1 MLKQRIEKLKETN
14 GFKFDLN
21 KIKNFEAKCEV
32 DNRIQDIKNEYI
44 GFIEKTLSEYLVVSQ
59 LKNEIEI
66 LQQKHKKTSSNLHE
80 MVKRL
85 ERKKA
90 AVLILEKQ
98 NFLLNKFYDF
108 YKENLGFEMKRL
120 KGGGNEEQ
128 SEILFSFNHINKNK
142 PLDTFTFILV
152 LNGKTYS
159 VKDCSAHIQEMDK
172 LLAKLNKTDD
182 LSNFVIQTRKNFCSI
197 AGTT

>member
-1 MLKQRIEKLKETN
+1 M
-14 GFKFDLN
+14 
-21 KIKNFEAKCEV
+21 
-32 DNRIQDIKNEYI
+32 QDIKNEYI
-44 GFIEKTLSEYLVVSQ
+44 GFIEKTLSEYLVVTQ
-59 LKNEIEI
+59 LKNQIEI
-66 LQQKHKKTSSNLHE
+66 LQQKHKTASSSRHE
-80 MVKRL
+80 MVKKIGK

-159 VKDCSAHIQEMDK
+159 GNEKKCSPHIQEMDK

-182 LSNFVIQTRKNFCSI
+182 LSNFVIHTRKNFCSI